1 MHLLCRH
8 CNPDCGVLLPP
19 RVLRIHVP
27 PQGQAFYLVTT
38 TILGALHHPLLVSP
52 CPVLSFV
59 ACQVHIRLSR

>member
-1 MHLLCRH
+1 
-8 CNPDCGVLLPP
+8 VASFYPP
-19 RVLRIHVP
+19 VYYGFMCHPKARL
-27 PQGQAFYLVTT
+27 FYLVTT